1 MSRQH
6 TILLVED
13 DPNDAFLIQRAFRHA
28 NAANSIQHTSNGEEA
43 VSYLTGAGKYSDRQS
58 HPLPIL
64 VLLDL
69 KMPRMSGFEVLE
81 WLRKQSQFSALPV
94 IVLTASAHTRD
105 IELAYKLGANSY
117 LVKPVNDQ
125 SMVEMIKV
133 LDMYWLLM
141 NTPLEGHRESL
152 S

>member
-28 NAANSIQHTSNGEEA
+28 NAANSIQHAINGEEA
-43 VSYLTGAGKYSDRQS
+43 VSYLLGSGKYGDRHT

-81 WLRKQSQFSALPV
+81 WLRKQTQFSALPV
-94 IVLTASAHTRD
+94 IVLTASAHSRD

-141 NTPLEGHRESL
+141 NTPLEGHREPIS
-152 S
+152 

>member
-28 NAANSIQHTSNGEEA
+28 NDANLIQHTANGEEA
-43 VSYLTGAGKYSDRQS
+43 VAYLTGQGKYHDRAS

-64 VLLDL
+64 ILLDL

-81 WLRKQSQFSALPV
+81 WLRKQSEFSALPV
-94 IVLTASAHTRD
+94 IVLTASAQTRD
-105 IELAYKLGANSY
+105 IELAYKLGA
-117 LVKPVNDQ
+117 
-125 SMVEMIKV
+125 
-133 LDMYWLLM
+133 
-141 NTPLEGHRESL
+141 
-152 S
+152 